1 MNKVINLSL
10 SDTSTDCSQ
19 YCKLLLHSTP
29 TSIRLCRVANI
40 DLLVYLL
47 SGYSKCVGREH
58 CSVHD
63 GTISSPQH
71 EIQQLLQSNVWF
83 CHIRNFCTTLWVC
96 QCSNFNFTLNKQ
108 RWCLNSGWDLW
119 HQVICHNSLLTNMI
133 EMTTDRMRIRNN
145 NHWTS
150 NKCIINN

>member
-1 MNKVINLSL
+1 VNKVINLSL

-63 GTISSPQH
+63 GAISSLH
-71 EIQQLLQSNVWF
+71 STKYSNYF
-83 CHIRNFCTTLWVC
+83 S
-96 QCSNFNFTLNKQ
+96 QCLVLPHS
-108 RWCLNSGWDLW
+108 
-119 HQVICHNSLLTNMI
+119 
-133 EMTTDRMRIRNN
+133 
-145 NHWTS
+145 
-150 NKCIINN
+150 